1 MMNKVSVYIKRV
13 LYDLYYAYYVII
25 EGVFRVSLSRPPILS
40 ITFVMSILVSFSL
53 IKLIDITYL
62 YWAKCAI
69 PKTEGQIL
77 GLLIWLVLYWLTY
90 RYYSPM
96 QISIA
101 RRFRKD
107 SIYRKV
113 LFGIMAIVASG
124 IIVYIHS
131 ILRDIRLEIYREVV
145 KSAVG

>member
-69 PKTEGQIL
+69 PKTEG
-77 GLLIWLVLYWLTY
+77 
-90 RYYSPM
+90 
-96 QISIA
+96 
-101 RRFRKD
+101 
-107 SIYRKV
+107 
-113 LFGIMAIVASG
+113 
-124 IIVYIHS
+124 
-131 ILRDIRLEIYREVV
+131 
-145 KSAVG
+145 

>member
-40 ITFVMSILVSFSL
+40 ITFVMSILVSFPL
-53 IKLIDITYL
+53 TELIDILYL
-62 YWAKCAI
+62 YWAKRVLTV
-69 PKTEGQIL
+69 TEGTVL
-77 GLLIWLVLYWLTY
+77 GVLIWLGLYWLTY
-90 RYYSPM
+90 RYYFPI

-113 LFGIMAIVASG
+113 LYGIIAIVVSG
-124 IIVYIHS
+124 II
-131 ILRDIRLEIYREVV
+131 IYFA
-145 KSAVG
+145 SALYCRGKMGRKGA